1 MDIVLDCLSVLP
13 PVGNTSLLVNNV
25 PVRVGG
31 LLGNPLGDKGSLSS
45 GENFDNI
52 VKPGIYA
59 IGAGTSGIPNSSTA
73 TMMVIRNSYKYIT
86 QIRFNSNGYINIRT
100 KATEENFP
108 SWSTH
113 KPI

>member
-1 MDIVLDCLSVLP
+1 MIKTKCI
-13 PVGNTSLLVNNV
+13 
-25 PVRVGG
+25 VGG
-31 LLGNPLGDKGSLSS
+31 LLGNPLGDKGSLASS
-45 GENFDNI
+45 ENFDNI
-52 VKPGIYA
+52 VEPGIYA
-59 IGAGTSGIPNSSTA
+59 IGAGTSGIPNSSPA

-108 SWSTH
+108 GWSTH

>member
-1 MDIVLDCLSVLP
+1 M
-13 PVGNTSLLVNNV
+13 
-25 PVRVGG
+25 GG
-31 LLGNPLGDKGSLSS
+31 LLGNPLGDKGNLASS
-45 GENFDNI
+45 ENFDNI
-52 VKPGIYA
+52 VEPGIYA
-59 IGAGTSGIPNSSTA
+59 IGAGTSGIPNSSPA

-108 SWSTH
+108 GWSTH

>member
-1 MDIVLDCLSVLP
+1 M
-13 PVGNTSLLVNNV
+13 
-25 PVRVGG
+25 GG
-31 LLGNPLGDKGSLSS
+31 LLGNPLGDKGSLGSS
-45 GENFDNI
+45 ENFDNI
-52 VKPGIYA
+52 VEPGIYA
-59 IGAGTSGIPNSSTA
+59 IGAGTSGIPNSSPA